1 MNEKEFQRM
10 VELLGL
16 PGGATVV
23 DCFAQ
28 IESNLLALR
37 SVADDEEGRDA
48 KAQIAAAT
56 ARLCH
61 LTGEP
66 TLSQAVSAFEA
77 SLVRLDKLEKDFA
90 AERDNRKA
98 LELGEYRA
106 LTAELV
112 QIGAET
118 PYLAWADE
126 KRTQPAKH
134 LLAMTLPELRSR
146 VKHFKAAHK
155 GHQVMPV
162 NRNLDLSEEEIAM
175 CEAKGVDPKVYAS
188 TKAKMMAR
196 SGRAEA
202 V

>member
-16 PGGATVV
+16 PGGATVKDV
-23 DCFAQ
+23 FAQ
-28 IESNLLALR
+28 VESNLLALR
-37 SVADDEEGRDA
+37 SVADDEDGHDA

-56 ARLCH
+56 ARLCKI
-61 LTGEP
+61 TGET
-66 TLSQAVSAFEA
+66 TLALAVTAIDDKFVRFEKIEA
-77 SLVRLDKLEKDFA
+77 ALAEEKKGR
-90 AERDNRKA
+90 EA
-98 LELGEYRA
+98 LELSERRS

-112 QIGAET
+112 QMGAET
-118 PYLAWADE
+118 AFLAWGDE

-134 LLAMTLPELRSR
+134 LMAMTLPELRAR
-146 VKHFKAAHK
+146 VKHFKAAHRNLT
-155 GHQVMPV
+155 VMPV
-162 NRNLDLSEEEIAM
+162 SNSTELTDEELAM